1 MRDLQTILRPADV
14 LIVVPPFS
22 TLIYPSLGAH
32 LLQAIGAEEGA
43 RVQVLYANV
52 LLAAEI
58 GRAGYELICD
68 ASLATL
74 LGERFFA
81 RLAYGLPPLGQRAEE
96 MFSLV
101 RDYGEERAA
110 RVDLDQD
117 LRRVDLEAVR
127 RLEAGAG
134 EWLERVVDAIVD
146 AGYPVVGCTSMFQ
159 QTAAG
164 VALLDR
170 VKRRRPQTVTLLGG
184 ANCEGEMGEGLAA
197 LDALGASI
205 DHIFSGESEAT
216 FRAFLRGRREGR
228 PGPKIFQGAPLT
240 DMDAL
245 PTPVLDDYYEQLAA
259 FLGDSLSPAD
269 TWITYET
276 SRGCWWGQR
285 QHCTFCGLNGEGM
298 RFREKSAGRVLSE
311 LADLERRYPSRN
323 VMMSDNIMPFTFFKT
338 LLPELG
344 RRGSRLNLFYE
355 QKANLTLEKV
365 LLMKRAGISTIQPGI
380 EALSTRLLKRMRKGV
395 SAYQNL
401 MLLRYARAA
410 GVEMT
415 WNLLWGF
422 PGDEPEAYEETLALL
437 PLIHHLEPPSVVGQ
451 LSIDRFSPYF
461 FEPDAHGV
469 RNVRPLAA
477 YGDVFPEGTVLAKV
491 AYHFVADFPSGGYD
505 RIDTIHALRREVAR
519 WQQERYGPGAV
530 PPQLRIG
537 IYEGEHALID
547 TRGLPGTE
555 EVELID
561 RDTAGLLLT
570 GRSYLG
576 TAEEDRAVERRLA
589 VVMDGWF
596 LPLATAEPEL
606 LLAFEAEPRTGQ
618 TSEPARRGTAA

>member
-1 MRDLQTILRPADV
+1 MQALQTVLRPADV

-32 LLQAIGAEEGA
+32 LLQAIGEEEGTS
-43 RVQVLYANV
+43 VQVLYANV

-58 GRAGYELICD
+58 GRPAYERICD

-101 RDYGEERAA
+101 RDYGAERAA
-110 RVDLDQD
+110 RVDLDYEE
-117 LRRVDLEAVR
+117 RRRTDLEEVR
-127 RLEAGAG
+127 RLEAGAE
-134 EWLERVVDAIVD
+134 EWLERLVDAIAAV
-146 AGYPVVGCTSMFQ
+146 GYPIVGCTSMFQ
-159 QTAAG
+159 QTAAA

-170 VKRRRPQTVTLLGG
+170 LKRRRPATVTLLGG

-197 LDALGASI
+197 LDAGI
-205 DHIFSGESEAT
+205 DHVFSGESEAT
-216 FRAFLRGRREGR
+216 FRAFLRAWKEGRR
-228 PGPKIFQGAPLT
+228 PSQKILQGAPLT
-240 DMDAL
+240 DMDSL
-245 PTPVLDDYYEQLAA
+245 PAPVLDDYYAQLAA
-259 FLGDSLSPAD
+259 FLGGGLAPAD
-269 TWITYET
+269 TWVTWET

-298 RFREKSAGRVLSE
+298 GFREKSAERALAE
-311 LADLERRYPSRN
+311 LEALACRYPSRN
-323 VMMSDNIMPFTFFKT
+323 VMMSDNIMPYTFFKT
-338 LLPELG
+338 LLPRLAELG
-344 RRGSRLNLFYE
+344 GPLNLFYE
-355 QKANLTLEKV
+355 QKANLSLDKV
-365 LLMKRAGISTIQPGI
+365 LLMKRAGIATIQPGI

-395 SAYQNL
+395 SAHQNL
-401 MLLRYARAA
+401 MLLRYARSA
-410 GVEMT
+410 GVELT

-437 PLIHHLEPPSVVGQ
+437 PLIHHFEPPSVVGQ

-461 FEPDAHGV
+461 FEPAAHGV
-469 RNVRPLAA
+469 ANIRPLAA
-477 YGDVFPEGTVLAKV
+477 YGDVFPKGTPLDKV

-505 RIDTIHALRREVAR
+505 RIETIHALRREVAGWR
-519 WQQERYGPGAV
+519 EQWYGEGAV

-555 EVELID
+555 EVELLD
-561 RDTAGLLLT
+561 PETAAFLLAGRPYQGT
-570 GRSYLG
+570 G
-576 TAEEDRAVERRLA
+576 AEDEAVERRLA

-606 LLAFEAEPRTGQ
+606 LLAAESEPRTRIP
-618 TSEPARRGTAA
+618 EPARRGAAA